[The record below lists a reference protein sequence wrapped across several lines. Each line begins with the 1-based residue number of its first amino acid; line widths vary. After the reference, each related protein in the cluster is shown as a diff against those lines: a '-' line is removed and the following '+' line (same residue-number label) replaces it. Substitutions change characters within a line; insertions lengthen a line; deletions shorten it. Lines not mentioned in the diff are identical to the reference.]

1 MSYRIYEHIIGLPD
15 HLDTPLEL
23 LEEYLEGKTADEAED
38 FIRKCVL
45 DVDKYGRKRN
55 VYVYR
60 EES

>member
-1 MSYRIYEHIIGLPD
+1 MSCRIYEHIIGLPD

-38 FIRKCVL
+38 FIRKCVSN
-45 DVDKYGRKRN
+45 VDKYGRKRN
-55 VYVYR
+55 IYVYK